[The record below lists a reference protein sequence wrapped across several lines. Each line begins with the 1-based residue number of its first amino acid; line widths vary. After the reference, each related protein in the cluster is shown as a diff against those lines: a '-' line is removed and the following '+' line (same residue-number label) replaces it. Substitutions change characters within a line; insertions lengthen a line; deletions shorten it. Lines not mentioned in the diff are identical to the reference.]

1 MRLFAVVAATL
12 ALTLPSPAAA
22 QPDAGQIM
30 QGAFEQLLRNVPDE
44 VRDYTLAIR
53 SGSLRSELYVY
64 RSEDGWTT
72 EIPYDGGVADMFLE
86 MVIWPDLSTAQRQD
100 LADLR
105 YLGQDSVEGR
115 AVHVLAGPVAG
126 LDELYGV
133 EMTDSARVHVDA
145 ETRQVLRVAK
155 STDIESSEGLL
166 AEGGHAELALTFGGY
181 ETADGVTLPRRM
193 HMHFRLQVNV
203 PEAARAE
210 ARRDIEAMLAEAGTD
225 TSDEATEGR
234 TMLEIMLRLMKGEPV
249 EVPAVVEEVRVNSGP
264 PRWSEMSP

>member
-1 MRLFAVVAATL
+1 MRLSALAAAAALLL
-12 ALTLPSPAAA
+12 ATPAAA

-44 VRDYTLAIR
+44 VRDYTLTIS
-53 SGSLRSELYVY
+53 SGSLRQEVYVY
-64 RSEDGWTT
+64 RSDDGWAT
-72 EIPYDGGVADMFLE
+72 EIPYDGGVADLFLS
-86 MVIWPDLSTAQRQD
+86 MLIWPSLSSAHGQD

-105 YLGQDSVEGR
+105 YLGQDAVEGR
-115 AVHVLAGPVAG
+115 AAHVLAGPVAG
-126 LDELYGV
+126 LDEMYGV
-133 EMTDSARVHVDA
+133 EMPDSARVHVDA

-155 STDIESSEGLL
+155 SADIEPSEGLL
-166 AEGGHAELALTFGGY
+166 AEGGHAEVALTFGGY

-193 HMHFRLQVNV
+193 HMRFRLQVNL
-203 PEAARAE
+203 PEAQRAE
-210 ARRDIEAMLAEAGTD
+210 ARREIETALAEAGTD

-249 EVPAVVEEVRVNSGP
+249 EVPAVVEEVRVNAGP